1 MATNCLNGAPDADV
15 SAAMVASWRKMQV
28 LQSDI
33 QQDHELGE
41 AALRR
46 LLPIAQG
53 CTGQSERVARI
64 LLGLY
69 NGHRFPLDLTNL
81 RCLDYPILED
91 VLAVL
96 RMDAN
101 ARQEVHC
108 YFERGGRVFEKLAE
122 DWGFNQVQEAQHG

>member
-1 MATNCLNGAPDADV
+1 MSNGILDKESQKIFDDYHRKIRTIQGQIKDDR
-15 SAAMVASWRKMQV
+15 VA
-28 LQSDI
+28 
-33 QQDHELGE
+33 GE
-41 AALRR
+41 TALRR

-53 CTGQSERVARI
+53 NCGQSAKVARI

-81 RCLDYPILED
+81 RSLDYAIMED

-101 ARQEVHC
+101 AYQEVHC
-108 YFERGGRVFEKLAE
+108 YFDNGGRIFEKLAD
-122 DWGFNQVQEAQHG
+122 DWNLNEKARSA

>member
-1 MATNCLNGAPDADV
+1 MSTTLLDGSPDPDMAVIMADYEREV
-15 SAAMVASWRKMQV
+15 RSLHSRIKADRVA
-28 LQSDI
+28 
-33 QQDHELGE
+33 GE

-46 LLPIAQG
+46 LLPIAQRD
-53 CTGQSERVARI
+53 TGQSARVARV

-69 NGHRFPLDLTNL
+69 NGHRFPLDLTSL
-81 RCLDYPILED
+81 RSLDYEILDD

-108 YFERGGRVFEKLAE
+108 YFEHGGLVFEKLAD
-122 DWGFNQVQEAQHG
+122 DWGFEKKAGGA

>member
-1 MATNCLNGAPDADV
+1 MPDKDVAALMAGYQRD
-15 SAAMVASWRKMQV
+15 MQA
-28 LQSDI
+28 LQGRI
-33 QQDHELGE
+33 RQDRESGE

-81 RCLDYPILED
+81 RGLDYPILED

>member
-1 MATNCLNGAPDADV
+1 MSPSIPSEDAEMKALLEIYQTKVRGIHAKIKEDRI
-15 SAAMVASWRKMQV
+15 A
-28 LQSDI
+28 
-33 QQDHELGE
+33 GE

-46 LLPIAQG
+46 LLPIAQRI
-53 CTGQSERVARI
+53 TGQGGRVARI

-81 RCLDYPILED
+81 RSLDYEIMED

-101 ARQEVHC
+101 AYQEVHL
-108 YFERGGRVFEKLAE
+108 YFENGGRIFEKLAD
-122 DWGFNQVQEAQHG
+122 DWGMNEKARAA